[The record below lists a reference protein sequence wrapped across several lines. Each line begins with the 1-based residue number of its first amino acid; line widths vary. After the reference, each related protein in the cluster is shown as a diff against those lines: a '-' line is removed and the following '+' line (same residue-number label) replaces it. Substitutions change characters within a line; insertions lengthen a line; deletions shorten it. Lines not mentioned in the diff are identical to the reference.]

1 MTLNC
6 DLIFLFLILIAGYLW
21 GVYNFELMELKEFG
35 ICIRESEFDVFHS
48 LLSIVTGFSSPCD

>member
-6 DLIFLFLILIAGYLW
+6 NWIFLFLILIAGHLW

-35 ICIRESEFDVFHS
+35 IYIRESEFDVFHS
-48 LLSIVTGFSSPCD
+48 